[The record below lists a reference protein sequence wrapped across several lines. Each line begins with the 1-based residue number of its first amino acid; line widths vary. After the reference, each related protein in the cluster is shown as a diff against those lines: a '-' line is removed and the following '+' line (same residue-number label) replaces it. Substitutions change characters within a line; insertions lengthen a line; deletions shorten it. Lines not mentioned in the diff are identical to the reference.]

1 MALDKAKLSDLKL
14 DRADEEKSSATGVFW
29 LLLVVVL
36 LGGSSGGAYWWKQNA
51 ALAVKTVAVRRVT
64 TGNASTV
71 LNATGYVTPRR
82 LSTIS
87 SKVTGKITEVL
98 IEEGMKVQQD
108 QVLARLDTSNI
119 DVNLRLAE
127 AQLLVSQSALQE
139 TNVRRK
145 EARLELERVTRLVW
159 EEIGTQSELDAATA
173 SHDAFGAQLARQG
186 EEIKVAQRQ
195 IDLWVQ
201 ELKDREIRAP
211 YAGVVISKNAQVG
224 EMISPNS
231 AGGFTRTGI
240 CTIVDM
246 QSLEIEVDVNEAYIN
261 RVLADMPVEAKLDA
275 YTDWKIPGR
284 VIAIIP
290 TADRNKATVK
300 VRIGFNELD
309 DRILPDMG
317 VKVAF
322 QSVANEAEPTVQFV
336 IPSAAVTA
344 QGGRSVVFVIAGNTV
359 ERRAVTL
366 GDEQNGEVIVLAGVA
381 GGERLVSPIPADLE
395 PGVKVKIA
403 NNE

>member
-1 MALDKAKLSDLKL
+1 MKL

-98 IEEGMKVQQD
+98 IEEGMKVQQ
-108 QVLARLDTSNI
+108 VLARLDTSNI

-145 EARLELERVTRLVW
+145 EARLELERVTRLVR

-195 IDLWVQ
+195 IDLWV
-201 ELKDREIRAP
+201 
-211 YAGVVISKNAQVG
+211 
-224 EMISPNS
+224 
-231 AGGFTRTGI
+231 
-240 CTIVDM
+240 
-246 QSLEIEVDVNEAYIN
+246 
-261 RVLADMPVEAKLDA
+261 
-275 YTDWKIPGR
+275 
-284 VIAIIP
+284 
-290 TADRNKATVK
+290 
-300 VRIGFNELD
+300 
-309 DRILPDMG
+309 
-317 VKVAF
+317 
-322 QSVANEAEPTVQFV
+322 
-336 IPSAAVTA
+336 
-344 QGGRSVVFVIAGNTV
+344 
-359 ERRAVTL
+359 
-366 GDEQNGEVIVLAGVA
+366 
-381 GGERLVSPIPADLE
+381 
-395 PGVKVKIA
+395 
-403 NNE
+403 

>member
-14 DRADEEKSSATGVFW
+14 DRAGEEKTSTAGVLW
-29 LLLVVVL
+29 LLLVMVL
-36 LGGSSGGAYWWKQNA
+36 LGGAGWGAYWWKQNSA
-51 ALAVKTVAVRRVT
+51 REVSSVAVRRIS
-64 TGNASTV
+64 TGNAATV

-98 IEEGMKVQQD
+98 VEEGMKVEQE

-127 AQLLVSQSALQE
+127 AQLRVSTSAQE
-139 TNVRRK
+139 ETKIRRK
-145 EARLELERVTRLVW
+145 EALLELKRVTRLVQ

-173 SHDAFGAQLARQG
+173 SHDALGAQLARQG
-186 EEIKVAQRQ
+186 EEIKVSQRQ
-195 IDLWVQ
+195 IDLWKQ

-231 AGGFTRTGI
+231 AGGFTRTGV

-261 RVLADMPVEAKLDA
+261 RVLAEMPVEAKLDA
-275 YTDWKIPGR
+275 YADWKIPCR

-322 QSVANEAEPTVQFV
+322 QSVPNEAEPTVQFV
-336 IPSAAVTA
+336 IPSAAVKA
-344 QGGRSVVFVIAGNTV
+344 QGGRSVVFVLAGNTV

-366 GDEQNGEVIVLAGVA
+366 GDEQNGEVIVLAGVS
-381 GGERLVSPIPADLE
+381 GGEKLVSPIPADLE
-395 PGVKVKIA
+395 PGEKVKT
-403 NNE
+403 EQ